1 MDSKK
6 EEMDSNNNS
15 PRQLQPPSIKI
26 LPSTPTALTPKKLP
40 STPCLTP
47 KRKIFPPVVTPI
59 SPQLIRN
66 RNTSK
71 AAEKLMKSVTENRL
85 LNEVIALKGELNETK
100 LRLED
105 YQAENTQLK
114 NGNSELQKKNHELN
128 DEINDVKT
136 KLQQNQA
143 EIFQLREESSEH
155 HKKNEGEVNHM
166 RTKLEDYQSE
176 NSQLKK
182 RTQELN
188 EEVNILKKN
197 EGEINDMR
205 TKLEGYQA
213 ENSQSKKK
221 TQELNDE
228 VNILKKK
235 SQEFQRENSELKK
248 EIEELKKEIE
258 EFRIRVAKKA
268 PNLKEVTVTETKASK
283 LRAQASFKRKTN
295 SNK

>member
-47 KRKIFPPVVTPI
+47 KRKIFPPAVTPI

-66 RNTSK
+66 MNTSK
-71 AAEKLMKSVTENRL
+71 AAEKLMKSVTEHRL

-100 LRLED
+100 LKLED

-143 EIFQLREESSEH
+143 ENFQLREESSEH

-182 RTQELN
+182 RTQEQN
-188 EEVNILKKN
+188 DILKKN

-205 TKLEGYQA
+205 MKLEGYQA
-213 ENSQSKKK
+213 ENSQLKKK
-221 TQELNDE
+221 TQELIDE
-228 VNILKKK
+228 VNIWKKK
-235 SQEFQRENSELKK
+235 SQEFQRENS
-248 EIEELKKEIE
+248 ELKKEIE

-268 PNLKEVTVTETKASK
+268 PNLKEVAVTETKASK